1 MEKIAWIMG
10 YSCIY
15 WNDVIKILAVFGA
28 VFCFLALCFKEGRA
42 AAAMV
47 FVPLAVM
54 SSLMLSRL
62 THWYFRPE
70 QYESLLV
77 ALTDLGRGE
86 FALMGAFAGCFLAVV
101 FVRLVGLTKNLP
113 EFLDCL
119 SLAGAF
125 GIGLGRLSAFF
136 DGSCRGMLLPEV
148 YGLPWVAGVVNPVSG
163 VTEYRL
169 ATFLLQAMAAGG
181 MFLAL
186 LVWYLVKQ
194 KNRKDGDTA
203 LMFLLLYGA
212 SQVIL
217 DSTRYDALVL
227 RSNGFLHAVQ
237 LLGSGAMVLTAVIFS
252 VRLVRAGGWKKW
264 HPALWLA
271 QAGCFSLA
279 GYMEYYVQRHGH
291 EAVFSYT
298 IMGAALAVFAVL
310 TLLTRYLADREE
322 KAHNAWLRQI
332 AVL

>member
-1 MEKIAWIMG
+1 
-10 YSCIY
+10 
-15 WNDVIKILAVFGA
+15 
-28 VFCFLALCFKEGRA
+28 
-42 AAAMV
+42 
-47 FVPLAVM
+47 
-54 SSLMLSRL
+54 
-62 THWYFRPE
+62 
-70 QYESLLV
+70 
-77 ALTDLGRGE
+77 
-86 FALMGAFAGCFLAVV
+86 
-101 FVRLVGLTKNLP
+101 
-113 EFLDCL
+113 
-119 SLAGAF
+119 
-125 GIGLGRLSAFF
+125 
-136 DGSCRGMLLPEV
+136 
-148 YGLPWVAGVVNPVSG
+148 VSG